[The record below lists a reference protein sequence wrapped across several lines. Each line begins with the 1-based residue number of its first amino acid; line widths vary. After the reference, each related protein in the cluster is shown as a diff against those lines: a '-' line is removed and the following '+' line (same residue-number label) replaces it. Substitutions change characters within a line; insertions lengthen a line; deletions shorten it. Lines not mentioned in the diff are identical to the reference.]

1 MVTWPP
7 AAKLRGRLASV
18 LGSIHPQC
26 TASKTER
33 TWLEEPRENQKVI
46 AKRAPLENDF
56 FQCPRFFWGD
66 ASGGIVH
73 YFDWGAQLLGDGHW
87 GHCSSPCIGVIALVC
102 WVAL

>member
-7 AAKLRGRLASV
+7 AAKLRGRLAPV

-33 TWLEEPRENQKVI
+33 TWLEDPRENQKVI
-46 AKRAPLENDF
+46 AKRALSENDF
-56 FQCPRFFWGD
+56 FLNIPDSKFFWGD
-66 ASGGIVH
+66 ASGWIVH

-87 GHCSSPCIGVIALVC
+87 GHCSAQGLLPWSAG
-102 WVAL
+102 